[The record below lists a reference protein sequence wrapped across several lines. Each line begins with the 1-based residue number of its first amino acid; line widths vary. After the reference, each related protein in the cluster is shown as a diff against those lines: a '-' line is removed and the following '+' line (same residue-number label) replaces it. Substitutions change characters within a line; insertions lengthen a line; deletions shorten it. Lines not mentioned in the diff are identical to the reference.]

1 MDNSEKISIFAE
13 EYKLLSILGGD
24 KIVTKKESVVVANDN
39 VGKDGQ
45 LSIQFDEEPTT
56 EQIDDLID
64 EESNDAA
71 IRKAKYI
78 KKKISA
84 QTPMITPF
92 EVRSKI
98 NDDNGN
104 FDNSGIR
111 RVPSMTDFVKSHKYT
126 EQAIISSLLKSG
138 AFEYACK

>member
-1 MDNSEKISIFAE
+1 MKTNE
-13 EYKLLSILGGD
+13 EYKEYFIYGGAFSLLNEEEKTKQASIIYIQEHGD
-24 KIVTKKESVVVANDN
+24 LSEVPDN
-39 VGKDGQ
+39 
-45 LSIQFDEEPTT
+45 
-56 EQIDDLID
+56 LID
-64 EESNDAA
+64 EEAEDAN
-71 IRKAKYI
+71 IRKARYI

-98 NDDNGN
+98 NDNNGN
-104 FDNSGIR
+104 FDSSGIK

-126 EQAIISSLLKSG
+126 EQAVISSLLKSG